1 MDSAAGQRSR
11 DTACAITVQQES
23 KCNVQVTSSR
33 SLELLSIELRQ
44 RRDFFFSSFF
54 FYHCL
59 CPKKKRILHTEAC
72 SWDPSFLAST
82 TTVEAWKKNLYTSS
96 WKPESTQYPR
106 MGLFLKYSKNPE
118 KQKHRQ
124 SSYKYMCYRSGWN
137 CCILAKYFFLHV
149 FMHRTKVVVKIY
161 QANI

>member
-54 FYHCL
+54 L
-59 CPKKKRILHTEAC
+59 PLSLSKKKIILYTEAC

-118 KQKHRQ
+118 KEKHRQ
-124 SSYKYMCYRSGWN
+124 SGYKYIYVIDQAAIAAYQRSIFS
-137 CCILAKYFFLHV
+137 CVFLC
-149 FMHRTKVVVKIY
+149 TEPK
-161 QANI
+161 

>member
-1 MDSAAGQRSR
+1 MQRAGHQFAFTRVIIYW
-11 DTACAITVQQES
+11 TKTEKGLLLFLLFFTTVF
-23 KCNVQVTSSR
+23 VQ
-33 SLELLSIELRQ
+33 
-44 RRDFFFSSFF
+44 
-54 FYHCL
+54 
-59 CPKKKRILHTEAC
+59 KKKKILHTEAC

-149 FMHRTKVVVKIY
+149 FMHRTKVVVKIGDIFRPIFRHRN
-161 QANI
+161 Q